1 MLQALIYISLK
12 HAKGPTEIPEVLAK
26 TAISEMQQHALDE
39 RICRARKEC
48 SKQGVNVVL
57 PPNSAVSCVT
67 KHILPLTSLAP
78 NWGKHRPLSG
88 TNESPRWCPA
98 LSCSPFLLLWAELD
112 LPWDGMWRTW
122 RLCFETLPM
131 RADARL
137 CCSHLTSSSDNVFV
151 LLQQHGFVF
160 PRNTIYCCWWL

>member
-112 LPWDGMWRTW
+112 PTLGWDVTYLEAVLWNAAHAGWCVPVLFAPDIFVWQRVCTAAAAW
-122 RLCFETLPM
+122 FCF
-131 RADARL
+131 
-137 CCSHLTSSSDNVFV
+137 S
-151 LLQQHGFVF
+151 
-160 PRNTIYCCWWL
+160 